1 MHSLLKRQLSGLG
14 LEEGRAPTAE
24 QWKAILGDVGRA
36 YDDSDRNRDALEQAL
51 SAHASEIKQL
61 YVDLQASSE
70 AELASERA
78 KSSFLANISHE
89 LRTPLNSIIGFSE
102 MLEDG
107 LPGPLNEKQARY
119 VANVL
124 TSARHLLRVIGEIL
138 DLSKLSAGR
147 MELHR
152 SVADVGAAIR
162 RVVTACQPMAEKKG
176 ISLGIETEGD
186 LAAFIDEQ
194 RVDQILYNLLSNAV
208 KFTPGDG
215 KVDVVARRGG
225 ARVEV
230 FVRDTGIGVA
240 EADRE
245 RIFLEFVQAD
255 SSYSRVQRG
264 TGLGLAVTKR
274 LVELHGGEIRCESV
288 PGCGSTFVFTVPVE
302 AERPSARASR
312 YPT

>member
-1 MHSLLKRQLSGLG
+1 MHSLLKRQLAGLD
-14 LEEGRAPTAE
+14 LEEGQAPTAQ
-24 QWKAILGDVGRA
+24 QWKAILGDVDRA
-36 YDDSDRNRDALEQAL
+36 YADSDRNRDALEQTL

-61 YVDLQASSE
+61 YVDLQVSSD

-78 KSSFLANISHE
+78 KSSFLANVSHE

-119 VANVL
+119 IANVL

-152 SVADVGAAIR
+152 SMADVGAAAR
-162 RVVTACQPMAEKKG
+162 RVAVACQPMADKKAIAIG
-176 ISLGIETEGD
+176 VEADGD
-186 LAAFIDEQ
+186 LTAFVDEQ
-194 RVDQILYNLLSNAV
+194 RVDQILYNLLSNAM
-208 KFTPGDG
+208 KFTPEEG
-215 KVDVVARRGG
+215 KVDVVLRRLDGY
-225 ARVEV
+225 VEV
-230 FVRDTGIGVA
+230 SVRDTGVGVA

-255 SSYSRVQRG
+255 SSYSRAQQG

-274 LVELHGGEIRCESV
+274 LVELHGGQIRCESV
-288 PGCGSTFVFTVPVE
+288 PGSGSTFVFSVPVE
-302 AERPSARASR
+302 AERPLARLSR

>member
-1 MHSLLKRQLSGLG
+1 
-14 LEEGRAPTAE
+14 
-24 QWKAILGDVGRA
+24 VGRA
-36 YDDSDRNRDALEQAL
+36 YGDSDRNRDALEQAL

-78 KSSFLANISHE
+78 KSSFLANVSHE

-107 LPGPLNEKQARY
+107 LPGPLNDKQARY
-119 VANVL
+119 IANVL

-152 SVADVGAAIR
+152 SMADVGAAVR
-162 RVVTACQPMAEKKG
+162 RVTVACQPMAEKKA
-176 ISLGIETEGD
+176 IVLGVETEGD
-186 LAAFIDEQ
+186 LTAFIDEQ
-194 RVDQILYNLLSNAV
+194 RIDQILYNLLSNAV
-208 KFTPGDG
+208 KFTPEQG
-215 KVDVVARRGG
+215 KVEVVTRRRDGF
-225 ARVEV
+225 VEV
-230 FVRDTGIGVA
+230 SVSDTGVGID

-255 SSYSRVQRG
+255 SSYSRAQQG

-274 LVELHGGEIRCESV
+274 LVELHGGQIRCESAQ
-288 PGCGSTFVFTVPVE
+288 GAGSTFIFSVPAE
-302 AERPSARASR
+302 AERPLARLSR